1 MGGGER
7 YTVIAAQALAEEGH
21 QVELITH
28 RPTPLQ
34 QIEAKLNVDLSG
46 VGLRLIPDLPFH
58 RLGDYT
64 EDYDLFVNAS
74 FMSYVPS
81 RAKKSILFVYFPF
94 PVDKTPFGLFKR
106 RVGLWLRR
114 EMIVPEFGE
123 GFYGLQ
129 KVGGGWYRW
138 TAEQALVRLPVIGK
152 GRPMRVRVM
161 VGSFRPD
168 GHPTAE
174 IRLSAEGKTLLE
186 RKLGPTD
193 GNYVPLEVTLPAE
206 ATRGDV
212 ATLVIES
219 NTFNPQGGA
228 GFEDDFRDLG
238 VAVAKVKVM
247 GIRNSAHD
255 VIFERLVKEAG
266 LRLHGI
272 PDNLSLRYVDS
283 YDLICP
289 ISSFVQKW
297 LNVYWGKTG
306 EILYPP
312 VDVEVYD
319 PGREKKNVILNVGRF
334 FSGSH
339 NKKHLVLIEAFKRLC
354 REGLEGWELH
364 LAGGVAP
371 GKVHAE
377 YLDRVQR
384 RAQGYPIFIHTDIPF
399 PKLKQLYEEASIYWH
414 ASGYGEN
421 ENRNPIRF
429 EHFGITTVEAMAAGC
444 VPVVI
449 AKAGQLETVEHGR
462 SGFLWKDLQELK
474 EYTLKVINEPETRAS
489 LSKHAIQRSR
499 EFDQASF
506 KRRLLELIS
515 SIDSCLTALGSHHQK
530 IPIGQEPLHT
540 GVYLYGKDDTGRGQG
555 IPDRPGTCCFS
566 RWQFTT

>member
-7 YTVIAAQALAEEGH
+7 YTVTAAQALAEAGN

-28 RPTPLQ
+28 RPTPLRQ
-34 QIEAKLNVDLSG
+34 VEEKLHVDLSG
-46 VGLRLIPDLPFH
+46 IEVRLVPDLPFH

-64 EDYDLFVNAS
+64 EDYDLFINAS

-81 RAKKSILFVYFPF
+81 RARKSLLFVYFPF
-94 PVDKTPFGLFKR
+94 PVDKTPFGLLKR
-106 RVGLWLRR
+106 HVGLWLRR

-138 TAEQALVRLPVIGK
+138 TAEKALIHLPVIRK
-152 GRPMRVRVM
+152 GSTMKVRLM
-161 VGSFRPD
+161 VGSFRPHGFPD
-168 GHPTAE
+168 AS
-174 IRLSAEGKTLLE
+174 IRVSTLGNTLLE
-186 RKLGPTD
+186 RNLHSTD
-193 GNYVPLEVTLPAE
+193 GNYIPLEISVPSE
-206 ATRGDV
+206 ATKGDI
-212 ATLVIES
+212 ATIVLES
-219 NTFNPQGGA
+219 NTFNPQGGP

-238 VAVAKVKVM
+238 IAVAKVKVM
-247 GIRNSAHD
+247 GVRNLVHD
-255 VIFERLVKEAG
+255 VVFERLVKEAG

-283 YDLICP
+283 YDTILS
-289 ISSFVQKW
+289 ISEFVQRW
-297 LNVYWGKTG
+297 LREYWGKTG

-319 PGREKKNVILNVGRF
+319 PTREKRNVILNVGRF

-339 NKKHLVLIEAFKRLC
+339 NKKHIVMVEAFKRLYQK
-354 REGLEGWELH
+354 GLRDWELH

-371 GKVHAE
+371 GKIHSE
-377 YLDRVQR
+377 YLERVKR
-384 RAQGYPIFIHTDIPF
+384 KAEGYPIFIHADMPF
-399 PKLKQLYEEASIYWH
+399 PELKRLYEEASIYWH

-421 ENRNPIRF
+421 ENRDPIRF

-462 SGFLWKDLQELK
+462 SGFLWSTLEEL
-474 EYTLKVINEPETRAS
+474 ERYTLRVINEPEIQAS
-489 LSKHAIQRSR
+489 IRKHAVERAR
-499 EFDQASF
+499 VFDQANF
-506 KRRLLELIS
+506 KRRLLDLIS
-515 SIDSCLTALGSHHQK
+515 
-530 IPIGQEPLHT
+530 
-540 GVYLYGKDDTGRGQG
+540 
-555 IPDRPGTCCFS
+555 RP
-566 RWQFTT
+566 